1 MTNIKILKQVMTY
14 TTLNQLYNEYCNR
27 LLEIPSNVEINLTL
41 ISSEEFT
48 NIIDFLFTNYD
59 EDEYYFEEVYDMRTK
74 ESKPAYIT
82 ADLQIDESE
91 YKEMEN
97 KSFLLECVDEDNYEI
112 TIDTQ
117 KKYDSYI
124 ALMPICFKEFY
135 QYCKEFLYKKEKELD
150 EKIEKE
156 FPKNKEIATKNEEI
170 VVKDEETIIK
180 NETNYRK
187 IAEEFLKNYDSII
200 NSYESLSK
208 IINNE
213 QLVDIFEIIFK
224 NFGE

>member
-1 MTNIKILKQVMTY
+1 MTNIEILKQVITY
-14 TTLNQLYNEYCNR
+14 TTLKQLYNEYCNR
-27 LLEIPSNVEINLTL
+27 LLKIPCNVEINLTL
-41 ISSEEFT
+41 ISNEEFT
-48 NIIDFLFTNYD
+48 NIIDFLSTNYD
-59 EDEYYFEEVYDMRTK
+59 EDEYHFEEVYSMRTK

-82 ADLQIDESE
+82 ADLQINESE

-135 QYCKEFLYKKEKELD
+135 QYCEEFLHKKEKGLN
-150 EKIEKE
+150 EKIKKE
-156 FPKNKEIATKNEEI
+156 FPKNKEITTKNEEI
-170 VVKDEETIIK
+170 VVKDKEIIIK

-187 IAEEFLKNYDSII
+187 IAEEFLKNYDFVIS
-200 NSYESLSK
+200 SYESLSK
-208 IINNE
+208 IVNDK